1 MNFAI
6 TRDLSAIRSD
16 HPGALPV
23 PLQRARALKMVLAIV
38 FTRQEAAALLG
49 VAFAGSRHHI
59 PNSVYGVLAAAA
71 PRSAII
77 WRLCAA
83 HIDAR
88 LADTS
93 LATIAPG
100 AGACPE
106 LAEFCRYFE
115 VMSWRDIAHTLW
127 TVVRDWGH
135 EASGARALATAPSQA
150 RLRSVG
156 LDER

>member
-16 HPGALPV
+16 HPSALPV
-23 PLQRARALKMVLAIV
+23 PLQRERALKMVLAIV
-38 FTRQEAAALLG
+38 FTRHEAAALLG
-49 VAFAGSRHHI
+49 VAFAGSRQHL
-59 PNSVYGVLAAAA
+59 PGSVYGVLAAAA
-71 PRSAII
+71 PRSAVI
-77 WRLCAA
+77 WRRCAA

-93 LATIAPG
+93 LAAITPSV
-100 AGACPE
+100 GACPE
-106 LAEFCRYFE
+106 LAELCRHLE
-115 VMSWRDIAHTLW
+115 VMSWRDVAQTLW
-127 TVVRDWGH
+127 TVVRDCGH
-135 EASGARALATAPSQA
+135 DASGARALATAPSQA